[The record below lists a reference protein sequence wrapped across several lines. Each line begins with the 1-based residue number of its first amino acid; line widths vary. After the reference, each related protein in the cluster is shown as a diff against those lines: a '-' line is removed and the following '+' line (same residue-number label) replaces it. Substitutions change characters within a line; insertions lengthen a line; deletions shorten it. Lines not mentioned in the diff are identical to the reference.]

1 MSPRPKRPV
10 DRRLLAALAEHP
22 VMASLVGV
30 TTVDRFTRTSAPLG
44 ILASVPLGD
53 LADAVGRTVA
63 AGKIV
68 FVNMDST
75 PGLGHDPGALTY
87 LKGIGAVGICS
98 TRAAIIERAG
108 GLGLLAMQKVFVTDR
123 SNLHRSIQS
132 IGRSNPDLVQL
143 MPAVVLRY
151 VEQQARDLGVPYLA
165 AGFVQGEADVVDA
178 LRHGAVGVCTSD
190 EDLWELRRSALRPAA
205 PPRPPAAPR

>member
-1 MSPRPKRPV
+1 MSSRPKRPV
-10 DRRLLAALAEHP
+10 DRRLLAALAEYP

-30 TTVDRFTRTSAPLG
+30 AMADRFTTTSTPLG

-53 LADAVGRTVA
+53 LAATVQRTAA

-87 LKGIGAVGICS
+87 LKGIGAVAICS
-98 TRAAIIERAG
+98 TRAAIIERAS

-123 SNLHRSIQS
+123 SNLHRSVQS
-132 IGRSNPDLVQL
+132 ISRSQPDLVQF

-151 VEQQARDLGVPYLA
+151 MEQQARELGVPYLA
-165 AGFVQGEADVVDA
+165 AGFVQDEADVVEA
-178 LRHGAVGVCTSD
+178 LQHGAAGVCTSD
-190 EDLWELRRSALRPAA
+190 QELWELRRSALRAS
-205 PPRPPAAPR
+205 

>member
-1 MSPRPKRPV
+1 MSSRPKRPV

-22 VMASLVGV
+22 VMASLVG
-30 TTVDRFTRTSAPLG
+30 TEMASRFTATSTPLG

-53 LADAVGRTVA
+53 LEATVRSTLA

-108 GLGLLAMQKVFVTDR
+108 GLGLLSMQKVFVTDR
-123 SNLHRSIQS
+123 SNLRRSLQS
-132 IGRSNPDLVQL
+132 VARSHPDLVQL

-151 VEQQARDLGVPYLA
+151 VERQARELGVPYLA
-165 AGFVQGEADVVDA
+165 AGFVQGAADVAEA
-178 LRHGAVGVCTSD
+178 LRHGAAGVCTSD
-190 EDLWELRRSALRPAA
+190 DNLWELRRSAL
-205 PPRPPAAPR
+205 PPS

>member
-1 MSPRPKRPV
+1 MNPRPKRPM

-30 TTVDRFTRTSAPLG
+30 EMADRFTTTSTPLG

-53 LADAVGRTVA
+53 LEATVQRTLA

-87 LKGIGAVGICS
+87 LKKIGAIGICS

-108 GLGLLAMQKVFVTDR
+108 SLGLLAMQKVFVTDR
-123 SNLHRSIQS
+123 SNLHRSLQAIA
-132 IGRSNPDLVQL
+132 RSHPDLVQL

-165 AGFVQGEADVVDA
+165 AGFVQGEADVVEA
-178 LRHGAVGVCTSD
+178 LRHGAAGVCTSD
-190 EDLWELRRSALRPAA
+190 KALWELRRSALRAS
-205 PPRPPAAPR
+205 

>member
-1 MSPRPKRPV
+1 MSSRPKRPV
-10 DRRLLAALAEHP
+10 DRRLLTALAEYP

-30 TTVDRFTRTSAPLG
+30 TMADRFATTSTPLG

-53 LADAVGRTVA
+53 LEATVRQTTA

-87 LKGIGAVGICS
+87 LKGIGAIGICS
-98 TRAAIIERAG
+98 TRAAIVERAS

-132 IGRSNPDLVQL
+132 IARSNPDLVQL
-143 MPAVVLRY
+143 MPAIVLRY
-151 VEQQARDLGVPYLA
+151 TEQQARDLGVPYLA
-165 AGFVQGEADVVDA
+165 AGFVQGEADVVEA
-178 LRHGAVGVCTSD
+178 LQHGAAGVCTSD
-190 EDLWELRRSALRPAA
+190 EDLWELRRSSLPTF
-205 PPRPPAAPR
+205 

>member
-1 MSPRPKRPV
+1 MNPRPKRPI

-22 VMASLVGV
+22 VMASLVGAEMA
-30 TTVDRFTRTSAPLG
+30 DRFTTTSTPLG

-53 LADAVGRTVA
+53 LAATVQRTVA

-87 LKGIGAVGICS
+87 LKAIGAIGICS
-98 TRAAIIERAG
+98 TRAAIIERAN

-123 SNLHRSIQS
+123 SNLRRSLQS
-132 IGRSNPDLVQL
+132 VARSQPDLVQL
-143 MPAVVLRY
+143 MPAIVLRY
-151 VEQQARDLGVPYLA
+151 MERQARDLGVPYLA
-165 AGFVQGEADVVDA
+165 AGFVQGAQDVAEA
-178 LRHGAVGVCTSD
+178 LHHGAAGVCTSD
-190 EDLWELRRSALRPAA
+190 EDLWELRRSALRVS
-205 PPRPPAAPR
+205 

>member
-1 MSPRPKRPV
+1 MNPRPKRPV

-22 VMASLVGV
+22 VMASLVGAEMA
-30 TTVDRFTRTSAPLG
+30 DRFTTTSTPLG

-53 LADAVGRTVA
+53 LEATVRRTAA

-87 LKGIGAVGICS
+87 LKGIGAVGVCS
-98 TRAAIIERAG
+98 TRAAIVERAA

-123 SNLHRSIQS
+123 SNLQRSFQS
-132 IGRSNPDLVQL
+132 IARSHPDLVQL
-143 MPAVVLRY
+143 MPAVVLPY
-151 VEQQARDLGVPYLA
+151 VERQAKELGVPYLA
-165 AGFVQGEADVVDA
+165 AGFVQSPADVAGA
-178 LRHGAVGVCTSD
+178 LAHGAAGVCTSD
-190 EDLWELRRSALRPAA
+190 EDLWELRRSALRAF
-205 PPRPPAAPR
+205 